1 MKYFLL
7 VVFSLFFI
15 SNLSAQTV
23 ANNENNNIIRITKK
37 HENNSVIKI
46 TKRIDMNRLSLE
58 SKIIGKTS
66 LPVLYPFKSQKLLL
80 NGAGLRELLWIN
92 VYACG
97 LYLKAPETQASSVI
111 DKNETM
117 IVRMDILSKAV
128 SHSKLVKAFHKGF
141 IDANSKYVVEK
152 LQPEIKS
159 FLKHIEDLELKIGD
173 KIDIVFEPEIG
184 VSLYINYN
192 KIGTVGGLEFKKAI
206 LNIWL
211 SNNPVDKSLKSELLD
226 GAKQYITE

>member
-7 VVFSLFFI
+7 SVFCLFSVF
-15 SNLSAQTV
+15 NLFAQSI
-23 ANNENNNIIRITKK
+23 ANNDSK
-37 HENNSVIKI
+37 SVIRI

-66 LPVLYPFKSQKLLL
+66 LPILYPFKTQNLIL
-80 NGAGLRELLWIN
+80 NGAGLRELLWVDI
-92 VYACG
+92 YACG
-97 LYLKAPETQASSVI
+97 LYLKTPETHESSI
-111 DKNETM
+111 INKNETM

-128 SHSKLVKAFHKGF
+128 SHSKMVKAFHKGF
-141 IDANSKYVVEK
+141 IDGNTPYTVKK
-152 LQPEIKS
+152 LQPEIDS
-159 FLKHIEDLELKIGD
+159 FLKHIEGLELKIGD
-173 KIDIVFEPEIG
+173 KIDVVYEPEIG

-211 SNNPVDKSLKSELLD
+211 SNNPVDKSLKPELLE
-226 GAKQYITE
+226 GAQQHITK